1 MENVVTQEA
10 GSWAEA
16 ASESAAAGIPNAYHR
31 DLQEAIERA
40 NELMAA
46 AKLESQAKSALLAAL
61 PSILICVSDTHI
73 ITQWN
78 PAAETISGLS
88 TAQVVGQRLEQLPT
102 SWRWERIVAGLQECR
117 SSLLPVRLDD
127 VPFTRPDGSE
137 GFLGLTLTPLTGAEE
152 EFLGFLLLGADVT
165 ERKLLE
171 RQLVHAQK
179 MESIGQLA
187 AGIAHEIN
195 TPIQYIGDNVRFLE
209 EGFAALRDLQAA
221 LRQMLLGN
229 GLGATP
235 SEVAAKVEAAV
246 EEADLDYL
254 LEEMPKALAQSL
266 DGVSRVS
273 HIVQAMKQFSHPG
286 TIEKTPLDINRAIDS
301 TLTVARNE
309 WKYTADV
316 VTEFDADLPPVPCL
330 PGDLSQVIL
339 NLVINAA
346 HAIADVVKDS
356 GEKGLITLSTCR
368 IGDWAEIRI
377 TDTGTGIPEAARSR
391 IFDPFY
397 TTKEVGRGTG
407 QGLSLAHSI
416 IVEKHGGQISFD
428 TQVGKGT
435 TFLLRL
441 PLQSKETVCRKAA

>member
-1 MENVVTQEA
+1 MENVVSQEA

-16 ASESAAAGIPNAYHR
+16 ASESAAAGIPNTYHR
-31 DLQEAIERA
+31 DLQEAIARA

-61 PSILICVSDTHI
+61 PSILICVSDAHT

-78 PAAETISGLS
+78 PAAETISGLF
-88 TAQVVGQRLEQLPT
+88 AANIVGLPLEQLRAP
-102 SWRWERIVAGLQECR
+102 WNWERVVEGLRECR
-117 SSLLPVRLDD
+117 SSLLPVRLDN
-127 VPFTRPDGSE
+127 VPFTRQDGSE
-137 GFLGLTLTPLTGAEE
+137 GFLGLTLTPLKGPGS

-209 EGFAALRDLQAA
+209 EGFAALRDLQAS
-221 LRQMLLGN
+221 LQQMLLGSEFSAAN
-229 GLGATP
+229 
-235 SEVAAKVEAAV
+235 SEVAAKVEAAN

-266 DGVSRVS
+266 DGVARVS

-286 TIEKTPLDINRAIDS
+286 TVEKTPLDINRAIDS

-316 VTEFDADLPPVPCL
+316 STEFDADLPPVPCL

-339 NLVINAA
+339 NLVVNAA

-368 IGDWAEIRI
+368 AGDWAEIRI
-377 TDTGTGIPEAARSR
+377 TDTGTGIPKAARFR
-391 IFDPFY
+391 IFDPFF
-397 TTKEVGRGTG
+397 TTKEVGVGTG
-407 QGLSLAHSI
+407 QGLSLAHSV
-416 IVEKHGGQISFD
+416 IVEKHGGEISFE
-428 TQVGKGT
+428 TEMGAGT

-441 PLQSKETVCRKAA
+441 PLDSKEAVCRKAA